1 MSDIR
6 LPDGTLVHDAD
17 TITPP
22 GSHSQRFGVG
32 DAPEVMNP
40 HKLTVAQ
47 PGAEEATRVTAMA
60 LSSGDFSVK
69 QGEKDRYGRDLIA
82 IDPKEGGPALTS
94 DMVALGLMRPGHWKT
109 IDDKG
114 ASFAALTRP
123 GAEML
128 TGGSASKFAQREDVK
143 ALAEDASNQRIAWL
157 EQRIKSGAMGENTRY
172 IAPPTDPRETDKGK
186 TTSAII
192 GAAWDRGID
201 NTQSMFYGFAN
212 ALGGATGADVLANWG
227 EDGVARNVVQ
237 AMRNPARVAS
247 YEDID
252 GLADF
257 GIYALE
263 AIVENSP
270 QLLGDLGIGALTGGT
285 GVLAKQALAGAG
297 KALLRSAGGP
307 LAVSK
312 ARQIAADGLL
322 RSSTK
327 FGFMDSAKAGAM
339 ASMYAQVT
347 GETQNQLVSE
357 GIDNPGLA
365 LAVGVPK
372 AALDYVGLHSVLS
385 QGLKG
390 LGKSALTPTT
400 AGELLA
406 STAKATGIAATTES
420 LTEATQTLMDELAVK
435 SNKPDYQINTR
446 NIIDALFKGGLAG
459 GAHAG
464 ASHAAVGTVQMGMQ
478 NSQVRPDAAP
488 VTETRAEPLKDV
500 QAQIQ
505 QIPEGQLRHF
515 TAQNADAAMQAAQD
529 AGKVARV
536 IDGGHVQVANTQ
548 AELDAAPMSPTEADN
563 QRLLGFAQTKEQA
576 LADPAG
582 TVVVQ
587 AHTPEGA
594 VVGEQLVGKSMAAQV
609 AERYKQQFPG
619 ASVIETTPEQVIARR
634 DEQVKA
640 ERPATEQKPAQP
652 PRDISQEL
660 TQAAE
665 LGIDLKHY
673 VKTGLGEAVLDRAKG
688 GLKADLPGNKQR
700 RLDSLAPLAQLL
712 DVAPEELTRGYYD
725 SRNVIRGRD
734 LLHDRF
740 NELLTDKFGSPA
752 EFAKAV
758 DQLPALEA
766 EKIQRAFDLKQE
778 GGIALGALRE
788 AIKTRSS
795 TPTALPSPAVDIDS
809 VPAAAQPKA
818 QPDVVRDAVFN
829 TPLLRQLLV
838 NRDGVVG
845 DRDHIESAIDQQPN
859 GERVLL
865 EQTLKNMDIDVG
877 GKNRESFLA
886 LLRDSVA
893 EKAAYGIGKSRV
905 DDTQAEGDSET
916 VGTVE
921 FDPSALDSEDARL
934 VQLVAS
940 TPLTDKAMN
949 GWPSGVSLYMEALA
963 KIVKAGED
971 EKGSVLSET
980 ESQSLGMAR
989 KLGGLL
995 KAAVKKDPRM
1005 ELGPLMTAAAK
1016 YAGVSDELMSKA
1028 AGQPLDVA
1036 RGMQQMVKNTDG
1048 RAASGLLTV
1057 LSRQNDLGATDQEN
1071 LQATMQALASNPD
1084 AALRGLVD
1092 SLTRLNGTRALDDLS
1107 MVTLYEDQNPGERQ
1121 LTATTKGHDAGRGD
1135 SVAINETSMLN
1146 EQEGS
1151 DRTFFGRMAAVSVR
1165 NWTLAV
1171 LPTTEQLK
1179 AVEFGNALAKT
1190 ITQRFK
1196 GRNLLALPMFDG
1208 TQFGRVIDAV
1218 SLANF
1223 AQGGERA
1230 PSNPAEAVANLLEN
1244 ITRLMAGA
1252 QNSHDPLA
1260 DTPRAVVRRIPDD
1273 LVIFVDPVTAEAVTF
1288 GDALSHQRAGQ
1299 NARARQA
1306 KVQKRLDKMA
1316 DEIDTLADSLAE
1328 TAADFEAHAADS
1340 MHLLSVREA
1349 IDLWRQM
1356 LAGEKETTA
1365 EGRKVYFRKPDRKV
1379 NPALRAAV
1387 DQLGRLKAGKQ
1398 TLDEAFNQYKALL
1411 GERSRLAKESAQLSA
1426 DGAKREAPTDEQIV
1440 AGKLSI
1446 GGEVSNAPVTYDGA
1460 ANAGDRRAIENT
1472 LRGGQR
1478 TAGIQQDPDSVDT
1491 LGRSNASLDDVDP
1504 EFNAYADGPLSRF
1517 GDEAI
1522 GDLEDQMQDARL
1534 EALIAQARAPA
1545 TMASTKS
1552 PTERPK
1558 VLAAKQGNDK
1568 VFDSRFRDLV
1578 NQLRKAGVPLPELR
1592 VMVLGRG
1599 ATAESEITRLGL
1611 DAVAAQRVRDNILAG
1626 DSFYFSHNGVA
1637 HIVIAER
1644 QGPMARAH
1652 QLADLAHELGHAVKD
1667 VVWSDL
1673 QSEHRDELR
1682 AAIKAD
1688 LGVDANEHLEHEWFA
1703 DQFAKAVMENSETL
1717 VKEDTGMI
1725 NQVLRALLN
1734 NLKKV
1739 WATVIGTSPETN
1751 PAFRNFAKS
1760 LFAGQYAEVRSPG
1773 FGLESAIR
1781 EAAHSAPREVVRFA
1795 SGAQDVRGAAAQAQL
1810 LKSRANAFWKKGV
1823 LPRAAPLF
1831 SMVYSRIARYNET
1844 LSRALFQP
1852 ANAQQSVLGQS
1863 WEQRSRAIKGRMMS
1877 QVDRLLSELHSG
1889 TPGNR
1894 VERDLA
1900 VQAAFEDAYSGKP
1913 TTESGKKIRK
1923 VVDALVAEA
1932 TRSGLRSVDLGEN
1945 FAPIAF
1951 DRKVIGDRLPEF
1963 HKLLADKLKLEPTE
1977 TRQMVDRILHGP
1989 GVLEGVIAP
1998 GMPVGVHQTTRE
2010 LANAVGLE
2018 QLMNDGWLL
2027 KKHDAVLFHWVDGVG
2042 KRAAWEAIFGGAV
2055 AGEFESV
2062 GGKVRAKYSPNSKF
2076 HALLDDVRKEHGEPA
2091 AQEVMA
2097 LVNGALGRHPAGQSM
2112 PSWWRNTQEFIT
2124 GWVGM
2129 TVLAFS
2135 GVASIPE
2142 LALPLVRAGGK
2153 VGIGDA
2159 ISDYRQAKQL
2169 AKDMG
2174 IVLSDASEQVMW
2186 QMTGE
2191 QYQSSTISKMQSW
2204 FFWLN
2209 GNEAIVKTSRTLAT
2223 SIGVRYLL
2231 NAAANADNASLK
2243 QLNVDAGS
2251 VLAWDAAGRPAWS
2264 PALSPEMQATAGA
2277 VGDALN
2283 QFVNEA
2289 TLNPSKFQATH
2300 WGNNPYLKMAWHLKH
2315 FLYTYG
2321 DTVLGG
2327 MYREMRR
2334 RWQHLDPKQFG
2345 QAVAIAMPAI
2355 IFGLAVMPLAAGS
2368 LELRDWM
2375 RRLNGRPGSEY
2386 EDSLDYMQATFSRAG
2401 GLGPLEFLTTLRQQ
2415 QEWGMSIWG
2424 SISPVAGKV
2433 DSLFS
2438 KQTAAEKMR
2447 GLIPVWSQ
2455 NKTMFGAL
2463 K

>member
-60 LSSGDFSVK
+60 LSSGDFAVK

-128 TGGSASKFAQREDVK
+128 TGGSASQFAQREDVK

-186 TTSAII
+186 TTSAIT

-270 QLLGDLGIGALTGGT
+270 QLLGDLGIGAITGGT
-285 GVLAKQALAGAG
+285 GVLAKEALAGAG

-307 LAVSK
+307 MAVSK
-312 ARQIAADGLL
+312 ARQIAADGLMRAGTRL
-322 RSSTK
+322 
-327 FGFMDSAKAGAM
+327 GFMDSAKAGAM

-406 STAKATGIAATTES
+406 STAKATGIAATSES

-619 ASVIETTPEQVIARR
+619 ASVVETTPEQVIARR

-795 TPTALPSPAVDIDS
+795 TPTPLPTPVVDLDS
-809 VPAAAQPKA
+809 VPAQAAPKA
-818 QPDVVRDAVFN
+818 QPDVIRDAVFN
-829 TPLLRQLLV
+829 TPLLRQLIATPKGEIG
-838 NRDGVVG
+838 N
-845 DRDHIESAIDQQPN
+845 RDHIESAIEQQPK
-859 GERVLL
+859 GERLLL

-877 GKNRESFLA
+877 GKNRDSFLS
-886 LLRDSVA
+886 LLHDAVA

-905 DDTQAEGDSET
+905 DDTQSDGAHET

-934 VQLVAS
+934 LQLVAA

-963 KIVKAGED
+963 KIVKAGEPD
-971 EKGSVLSET
+971 AKPTLNEQ
-980 ESQSLGMAR
+980 ESMNLRMAR
-989 KLGGLL
+989 QLGGLIN
-995 KAAVKKDPRM
+995 AAVQLDPRM
-1005 ELGPLMTAAAK
+1005 EAGPLTAAVAK
-1016 YAGVSDELMSKA
+1016 AAGVTDELMTKA

-1036 RGMQQMVKNTDG
+1036 RGMQQLVKNTDG
-1048 RAASGLLTV
+1048 RAARGLLTV
-1057 LSRQNDLGATDQEN
+1057 LSRQNDLGASDQEN
-1071 LQATMQALASNPD
+1071 LQATLKALVTNPD
-1084 AALRGLVD
+1084 GAIRGLVD
-1092 SLTRLNGTRALDDLS
+1092 TLQRLSNTAALDDLS
-1107 MVTLYEDQNPGERQ
+1107 LVTLYEDQNPGERP
-1121 LTATTKGHDAGRGD
+1121 LTATTKGHDAGRGE
-1135 SVAINETSMLN
+1135 SVAVNEHEGMILG
-1146 EQEGS
+1146 EQAGS
-1151 DRTFFGRMAAVSVR
+1151 DATFFGRMAAVSVKG
-1165 NWTLAV
+1165 WSLAV
-1171 LPTTEQLK
+1171 LPSPAQVNTL
-1179 AVEFGNALAKT
+1179 EFSNALAKT
-1190 ITQRFK
+1190 ITQRFE

-1208 TQFGRVIDAV
+1208 TMFGRVIDAV
-1218 SLANF
+1218 SLATF
-1223 AQGGERA
+1223 AQSGERA
-1230 PSNPAEAVANLLEN
+1230 PSNPAEVAANLMEN

-1252 QNSHDPLA
+1252 QNSHDVLG

-1273 LVIFVDPVTAEAVTF
+1273 LVIYIDPVTGKEVTF
-1288 GDALSHQRAGQ
+1288 GDALSHRRAGE

-1306 KVQKRLDKMA
+1306 AVQRELDVLSG
-1316 DEIDTLADSLAE
+1316 DIDALADDLSALGE
-1328 TAADFEAHAADS
+1328 EFEARSA
-1340 MHLLSVREA
+1340 EA
-1349 IDLWRQM
+1349 QHIPAVGKAIVLWRHM
-1356 LAGEKETTA
+1356 LAGDKDA
-1365 EGRKVYFRKPDRKV
+1365 AGNFYKKPDRKV
-1379 NPALRAAV
+1379 EPALRAAV
-1387 DQLGRLKAGKQ
+1387 DTLGRLPVGNEN
-1398 TLDEAFNQYKALL
+1398 LDAAFSRYMGLL
-1411 GERSRLAKESAQLSA
+1411 GTRSRLAKESSQLSQ
-1426 DGAKREAPTDEQIV
+1426 DGAKREAPTEEQIV
-1440 AGKLSI
+1440 AGKL
-1446 GGEVSNAPVTYDGA
+1446 GEEATP
-1460 ANAGDRRAIENT
+1460 RRVAQA

-1478 TAGIQQDPDSVDT
+1478 TAVMANDPDSVDT
-1491 LGRSNASLDDVDP
+1491 PGRGQSSLDDVDA
-1504 EFNAYADGPLSRF
+1504 EFNVYEHNPLSRF

-1534 EALIAQARAPA
+1534 EALIAQAKAPA
-1545 TMASTKS
+1545 TLASTKS

-1626 DSFYFSHNGVA
+1626 DSFYFSHNGAA
-1637 HIVIAER
+1637 HVVIAER
-1644 QGPMARAH
+1644 EGAMARAH

-1673 QSEHRDELR
+1673 QSEHRDELQ

-1688 LGVDANEHLEHEWFA
+1688 LGVDANEHLQHEWFA
-1703 DQFAKAVMENSETL
+1703 DQFAKSVMENSDTL
-1717 VKEDTGMI
+1717 VKEDAGLI
-1725 NQVLRALLN
+1725 NQVLNALLN
-1734 NLKKV
+1734 HLKKV

-1751 PAFRNFAKS
+1751 PAFRNFARS
-1760 LFAGQYAEVRSPG
+1760 LFSGQYADVRSPG

-1781 EAAHSAPREVVRFA
+1781 EANQSAPREAVRFA
-1795 SGAQDVRGAAAQAQL
+1795 SGAQDVRAAVSRTQL
-1810 LKSRANAFWKKGV
+1810 VKTRANAFWKKGV
-1823 LPRAAPLF
+1823 LPKASPLF
-1831 SMVYSRIARYNET
+1831 SMVYTRIARYNET

-1852 ANAQQSVLGQS
+1852 ANAAPSVLGQS

-1877 QVDRLLSELHSG
+1877 QVDRLLTQLHAEHKG
-1889 TPGNR
+1889 KR

-1900 VQAAFEDAYSGKP
+1900 VQAAFEDAYTGKP
-1913 TTESGKKIRK
+1913 TTPAGKKVRAT
-1923 VVDALVAEA
+1923 VDALVAEA

-1945 FAPIAF
+1945 FAPVAF
-1951 DRKVIGDRLPEF
+1951 DRKMIGDRLPEF
-1963 HKLLADKLKLEPTE
+1963 SKLLADKLMLEPAE
-1977 TRQMVDRILHGP
+1977 VRQMVDRILHGP

-1998 GMPVGVHQTTRE
+1998 GLPVGAHQTTRE
-2010 LANAVGLE
+2010 LTEAIGLD
-2018 QLMNDGWLL
+2018 QLLKDGWLL
-2027 KKHDAVLFHWVDGVG
+2027 KKHDAALFHWVDGVG
-2042 KRAAWEAIFGGAV
+2042 KRAAWEAVFGGPV
-2055 AGEFESV
+2055 AGEFTSV
-2062 GGKVRAKYSPNSKF
+2062 AGKVRPKFGPNTKF
-2076 HALLDDVRKEHGEPA
+2076 HALLDEVRNEHGEPA

-2159 ISDYRQAKQL
+2159 VGDYRQAKQL

-2191 QYQSSTISKMQSW
+2191 QYQSPLISKMQSW
-2204 FFWLN
+2204 FFRLN
-2209 GNEAIVKTSRTLAT
+2209 GNELIVKTSRTLAT
-2223 SIGVRYLL
+2223 GIGVRYLL
-2231 NAAANADNASLK
+2231 NAAANGDNASLT
-2243 QLNVDAGS
+2243 QLNIDAGT

-2264 PALSPEMQATAGA
+2264 PELAPPQQEIAAKMGE
-2277 VGDALN
+2277 ALN

-2327 MYREMRR
+2327 MYREMRS

-2355 IFGLAVMPLAAGS
+2355 IFGLTVMPLAAAS

-2401 GLGPLEFLTTLRQQ
+2401 GLGPLEFLTNLRQQ

-2438 KQTAAEKMR
+2438 KQTPGDKLR

>member
-6 LPDGTLVHDAD
+6 LPDGTVVHDAD
-17 TITPP
+17 TIFPP
-22 GSHSQRFGVG
+22 NGAPHQRFGVG

-128 TGGSASKFAQREDVK
+128 TGGSASQFAQREDVK

-186 TTSAII
+186 TTSAIT

-270 QLLGDLGIGALTGGT
+270 QLLGDLGIGAITGGT
-285 GVLAKQALAGAG
+285 GVLAKEALAGAG

-307 LAVSK
+307 MAVSK
-312 ARQIAADGLL
+312 ARQIAADGLMRAGTRL
-322 RSSTK
+322 
-327 FGFMDSAKAGAM
+327 GFMDSAKAGAM

-464 ASHAAVGTVQMGMQ
+464 ATHAAVGALQMGMQ
-478 NSQVRPDAAP
+478 NSQRPGGAPTLDVAPPVEVPGQAPIVAGETAPVIEAPSVVPAATGPAPSAQPLGQAFTEAMRQQTASQATDEVDEAPAQESEPVAEPAIEAAP
-488 VTETRAEPLKDV
+488 RTL
-500 QAQIQ
+500 
-505 QIPEGQLRHF
+505 
-515 TAQNADAAMQAAQD
+515 
-529 AGKVARV
+529 VA
-536 IDGGHVQVANTQ
+536 
-548 AELDAAPMSPTEADN
+548 
-563 QRLLGFAQTKEQA
+563 
-576 LADPAG
+576 
-582 TVVVQ
+582 
-587 AHTPEGA
+587 
-594 VVGEQLVGKSMAAQV
+594 
-609 AERYKQQFPG
+609 
-619 ASVIETTPEQVIARR
+619 
-634 DEQVKA
+634 
-640 ERPATEQKPAQP
+640 
-652 PRDISQEL
+652 PRDL
-660 TQAAE
+660 TEDLTKAAD
-665 LGIDLKHY
+665 LGIDLGRF
-673 VKTGLGEAVLDRAKG
+673 VKTGLGVAVLDRAKG
-688 GLKADLPGNKQR
+688 GLKANIPGNKQR
-700 RLDSLAPLAQLL
+700 RLDSLEPLA
-712 DVAPEELTRGYYD
+712 DVLGVPPAELTRQYYD
-725 SRNVIRGRD
+725 SRNVMRGRD

-740 NELLTDKFGSPA
+740 NELVTDKFGSPA
-752 EFAKAV
+752 AFAKAV

-766 EKIQRAFDLKQE
+766 EKIQTALELRQQ
-778 GGIALGALRE
+778 GGIAIGALRAE
-788 AIKTRSS
+788 IESRSS
-795 TPTALPSPAVDIDS
+795 MPKALPSPEVDLDS
-809 VPAAAQPKA
+809 PVAKPAPKPVA
-818 QPDVVRDAVFN
+818 DVVRDAVFN
-829 TPLLRQLLV
+829 TPSLRQLIATEK
-838 NRDGVVG
+838 GEVG
-845 DRDHIESAIDQQPN
+845 NRDHIENAIEGQSKGQ
-859 GERVLL
+859 RLKL
-865 EQTLKNMDIDVG
+865 ELTLKNMDIDVG

-905 DDTQAEGDSET
+905 DDTQVEGDSET

-971 EKGSVLSET
+971 EKGSALSET
-980 ESQSLGMAR
+980 ESKTLSSARSLGNVIM
-989 KLGGLL
+989 
-995 KAAVKKDPRM
+995 AAVGLDPRM
-1005 ELGPLMTAAAK
+1005 EAGPLLGAVAKASGITDALMT
-1016 YAGVSDELMSKA
+1016 KA
-1028 AGQPLDVA
+1028 AGQSLDVE
-1036 RGMQQMVKNTDG
+1036 RGMNQLVKNSDR
-1048 RAASGLLTV
+1048 RAALGLLTV
-1057 LSRQNDLGATDQEN
+1057 LSRQNDLGATDAQN
-1071 LQATMQALASNPD
+1071 LKATMQALAANPD
-1084 AALRGLVD
+1084 GAIRGLVD
-1092 SLTRLNGTRALDDLS
+1092 SMKRLNGSSALEDASLI
-1107 MVTLYEDQNPGERQ
+1107 TLYENQNPGARP
-1121 LTATTKGHDAGRGD
+1121 LTATSKGHDAGHGEGV
-1135 SVAINETSMLN
+1135 SVNETSMLN
-1146 EQEGS
+1146 EQAGS
-1151 DRTFFGRMAAVSVR
+1151 DATFFGRMAAVSVKG
-1165 NWTLAV
+1165 WSLAV
-1171 LPTTEQLK
+1171 LPSPAQVNTL
-1179 AVEFGNALAKT
+1179 EFSNALAKT
-1190 ITQRFK
+1190 ITQRFG

-1208 TQFGRVIDAV
+1208 TMFGRVIDAV
-1218 SLANF
+1218 SMANF
-1223 AQGGERA
+1223 SQGGERPPA
-1230 PSNPAEAVANLLEN
+1230 SPAEAATNLLEN
-1244 ITRLMAGA
+1244 ISRMMAGA
-1252 QNSHDPLA
+1252 QNSHDPLG

-1273 LVIFVDPVTAEAVTF
+1273 LVIFVDPVKGSAVTF
-1288 GDALSHQRAGQ
+1288 GEALNHRRTGES
-1299 NARARQA
+1299 ARARQA
-1306 KVQKRLDKMA
+1306 VVQRELDAMA
-1316 DEIDTLADSLAE
+1316 DQIDTLGDDLSELASQ
-1328 TAADFEAHAADS
+1328 FEEHS
-1340 MHLLSVREA
+1340 PEA
-1349 IDLWRQM
+1349 KHIPAVGKAIELWRHM
-1356 LAGEKETTA
+1356 LAGDKTA
-1365 EGRKVYFRKPDRKV
+1365 TGAFYSKPDRKTE
-1379 NPALRAAV
+1379 PALRAAV
-1387 DQLGRLKAGKQ
+1387 DVLGRLPVGKES
-1398 TLDEAFNQYKALL
+1398 LDAAFARYKGML
-1411 GERSRLAKESAQLSA
+1411 GKRSRLAKESSQLSQ
-1426 DGAKREAPTDEQIV
+1426 DGAKREAPTEEQIV
-1440 AGKLSI
+1440 AGKL
-1446 GGEVSNAPVTYDGA
+1446 GEEATPQRVTQA
-1460 ANAGDRRAIENT
+1460 

-1478 TAGIQQDPDSVDT
+1478 TAVIAGEEDSVDT
-1491 LGRSNASLDDVDP
+1491 PAASESALDTWDA
-1504 EFNAYADGPLSRF
+1504 EYNAYADGPLSRF
-1517 GDEAI
+1517 GDVAM
-1522 GDLEDQMQDARL
+1522 GDIEDQMQDARL
-1534 EALIAQARAPA
+1534 QALIAQAKDPSR
-1545 TMASTKS
+1545 TLASTKS
-1552 PTERPK
+1552 PTERPAVK
-1558 VLAAKQGNDK
+1558 AKQGNDR
-1568 VFDSRFRDLV
+1568 VLDSRFRDLV
-1578 NQLRKAGVPLPELR
+1578 TQLRKVGVPLPELR

-1599 ATAESEITRLGL
+1599 ATAESEIARLGL
-1611 DAVAAQRVRDNILAG
+1611 DDTAAAQVRDNVASG
-1626 DSFYFSHNGVA
+1626 DSFYFSQDGVA

-1644 QGPMARAH
+1644 QGAMARAH
-1652 QLADLAHELGHAVKD
+1652 QLADMAHELGHALKD
-1667 VVWSDL
+1667 TVWSDL
-1673 QSEHRDELR
+1673 QADHRDELL
-1682 AAIKAD
+1682 AAIKSD

-1703 DQFAKAVMENSETL
+1703 DQFAKAVMENSDQL
-1717 VKEDTGMI
+1717 VKEDAGLI

-1739 WATVIGTSPETN
+1739 WSSLIGTSPDLN

-1760 LFAGQYAEVRSPG
+1760 LFSGQYAAVKTPG
-1773 FGLESAIR
+1773 VASAS
-1781 EAAHSAPREVVRFA
+1781 AAQQASLMTGTTRFA
-1795 SGAQDVRGAAAQAQL
+1795 SGAADLRDAATQAQL

-1831 SMVYSRIARYNET
+1831 SMVYTRIARYNQT

-1877 QVDRLLSELHSG
+1877 QVDRLLTELHAG
-1889 TPGNR
+1889 HKGNR

-1900 VQAAFEDAYSGKP
+1900 VQAAFEDAYSGQP
-1913 TTESGKKIRK
+1913 ATAEGKKVRG

-1932 TRSGLRSVDLGEN
+1932 TRSGLRSVDLGAD
-1945 FAPIAF
+1945 FAPVAF
-1951 DRKVIGDRLPEF
+1951 DRKMIGDRLPEF
-1963 HKLLADKLKLEPTE
+1963 QKLLADKLKLTPQEVRE
-1977 TRQMVDRILHGP
+1977 MSDRILHGP

-1998 GMPVGVHQTTRE
+1998 GLPVGVHQTTRD
-2010 LANAVGLE
+2010 LADAIG
-2018 QLMNDGWLL
+2018 MNKLVADGWLL

-2042 KRAAWEAIFGGAV
+2042 KRAAWEAVFGGPV

-2062 GGKVRAKYSPNSKF
+2062 GGKVRPKYSSNTKF

-2129 TVLAFS
+2129 TVLTFS

-2159 ISDYRQAKQL
+2159 VSGYKEAKQL
-2169 AKDMG
+2169 ARDMG
-2174 IVLSDASEQVMW
+2174 IVLSDSSEQVMW

-2191 QYQSSTISKMQSW
+2191 QYQSPLISKMQSW
-2204 FFWLN
+2204 FFRLN
-2209 GNEAIVKTSRTLAT
+2209 GNELIVKTSRTLAT
-2223 SIGVRYLL
+2223 GIGVRYLL
-2231 NAAANADNASLK
+2231 NAAANGDNASLN
-2243 QLNVDAGS
+2243 QLNIDAGT

-2264 PALSPEMQATAGA
+2264 PDLSPEMQATAGA
-2277 VGDALN
+2277 MGDALN

-2327 MYREMRR
+2327 MYREMRS

-2355 IFGLAVMPLAAGS
+2355 IFGLAVMPLAAAS

-2401 GLGPLEFLTTLRQQ
+2401 GLGPLEFLTNLRQQ

-2438 KQTAAEKMR
+2438 KQTPGEKLR
-2447 GLIPVWSQ
+2447 GLIPVLSQ

>member
-128 TGGSASKFAQREDVK
+128 TGGSASQFAQREDVK

-186 TTSAII
+186 TTSAIT

-270 QLLGDLGIGALTGGT
+270 QLLGDLGIGAITGGT
-285 GVLAKQALAGAG
+285 GVLAKEALAGAG

-307 LAVSK
+307 MAVSK
-312 ARQIAADGLL
+312 ARQIAADGLMRAGTRL
-322 RSSTK
+322 
-327 FGFMDSAKAGAM
+327 GFMDSAKAGAM

-464 ASHAAVGTVQMGMQ
+464 ATHAAVGALQMGMQ
-478 NSQVRPDAAP
+478 NSQRPGGAPTLDVAPPVEVPGQAPIVAGETAPVIEAPSVVPAATGPAPSAQPLGQAFTEAMRQQTASQATDEVDEAPAQESEPVAEPAIEAAP
-488 VTETRAEPLKDV
+488 RTL
-500 QAQIQ
+500 
-505 QIPEGQLRHF
+505 
-515 TAQNADAAMQAAQD
+515 
-529 AGKVARV
+529 VA
-536 IDGGHVQVANTQ
+536 
-548 AELDAAPMSPTEADN
+548 
-563 QRLLGFAQTKEQA
+563 
-576 LADPAG
+576 
-582 TVVVQ
+582 
-587 AHTPEGA
+587 
-594 VVGEQLVGKSMAAQV
+594 
-609 AERYKQQFPG
+609 
-619 ASVIETTPEQVIARR
+619 
-634 DEQVKA
+634 
-640 ERPATEQKPAQP
+640 
-652 PRDISQEL
+652 PRDL
-660 TQAAE
+660 TEDLTKAAD
-665 LGIDLKHY
+665 LGIDLGRF
-673 VKTGLGEAVLDRAKG
+673 VKTGLGVAVLDRAKG
-688 GLKADLPGNKQR
+688 GLKANIPGNKQR
-700 RLDSLAPLAQLL
+700 RLDSLEPLA
-712 DVAPEELTRGYYD
+712 DVLGVPPAELTRQYYD
-725 SRNVIRGRD
+725 SRNVMRGRD

-740 NELLTDKFGSPA
+740 NELVTDKFGSPA
-752 EFAKAV
+752 AFAKAV

-766 EKIQRAFDLKQE
+766 EKIQTALELRQQ
-778 GGIALGALRE
+778 GGIAIGALRAE
-788 AIKTRSS
+788 IESRSS
-795 TPTALPSPAVDIDS
+795 MPKALPSPEVDLDS
-809 VPAAAQPKA
+809 PVAKPAPKPVA
-818 QPDVVRDAVFN
+818 DVVRDAVFN
-829 TPLLRQLLV
+829 TPSLRQLIATEK
-838 NRDGVVG
+838 GEVG
-845 DRDHIESAIDQQPN
+845 NRDHIENAIEGQSKGQ
-859 GERVLL
+859 RLKL
-865 EQTLKNMDIDVG
+865 ELTLKNMDIDVG

-905 DDTQAEGDSET
+905 DDTQVEGDSET

-971 EKGSVLSET
+971 EKGSALSET
-980 ESQSLGMAR
+980 ESKTLSSARSLGNVIM
-989 KLGGLL
+989 
-995 KAAVKKDPRM
+995 AAVGLDPRM
-1005 ELGPLMTAAAK
+1005 EAGPLLGAVAKASGITDALMT
-1016 YAGVSDELMSKA
+1016 KA
-1028 AGQPLDVA
+1028 AGQSLDVE
-1036 RGMQQMVKNTDG
+1036 RGMNQLVKNSDR
-1048 RAASGLLTV
+1048 RAALGLLTV
-1057 LSRQNDLGATDQEN
+1057 LSRQNDLGATDAQN
-1071 LQATMQALASNPD
+1071 LKATMQALAANPD
-1084 AALRGLVD
+1084 GAIRGLVD
-1092 SLTRLNGTRALDDLS
+1092 SMKRLNGSSALEDASLI
-1107 MVTLYEDQNPGERQ
+1107 TLYENQNPGARP
-1121 LTATTKGHDAGRGD
+1121 LTATSKGHDAGHGEGV
-1135 SVAINETSMLN
+1135 SVNETSMLN
-1146 EQEGS
+1146 EQAGS
-1151 DRTFFGRMAAVSVR
+1151 DATFFGRMAAVSVKG
-1165 NWTLAV
+1165 WSLAV
-1171 LPTTEQLK
+1171 LPSPAQVNTL
-1179 AVEFGNALAKT
+1179 EFSNALAKT
-1190 ITQRFK
+1190 ITQRFG

-1208 TQFGRVIDAV
+1208 TMFGRVIDAV
-1218 SLANF
+1218 SMANF
-1223 AQGGERA
+1223 SQGGERPPA
-1230 PSNPAEAVANLLEN
+1230 SPAEAATNLLEN
-1244 ITRLMAGA
+1244 ISRMMAGA
-1252 QNSHDPLA
+1252 QNSHDPLG

-1273 LVIFVDPVTAEAVTF
+1273 LVIFVDPVKGSAVTF
-1288 GDALSHQRAGQ
+1288 GEALNHRRTGES
-1299 NARARQA
+1299 ARARQA
-1306 KVQKRLDKMA
+1306 VVQRELDAMA
-1316 DEIDTLADSLAE
+1316 DQIDTLGDDLSELASQ
-1328 TAADFEAHAADS
+1328 FEEHS
-1340 MHLLSVREA
+1340 PEA
-1349 IDLWRQM
+1349 THIPAVGKAIELWRHM
-1356 LAGEKETTA
+1356 LAGDKTA
-1365 EGRKVYFRKPDRKV
+1365 TGAFYSKPDRKTE
-1379 NPALRAAV
+1379 PALRAAV
-1387 DQLGRLKAGKQ
+1387 DVLGRLPVGKES
-1398 TLDEAFNQYKALL
+1398 LDAAFARYKGML
-1411 GERSRLAKESAQLSA
+1411 GKRSRLAKESSQLSQ
-1426 DGAKREAPTDEQIV
+1426 DGAKREAPTEEQIV
-1440 AGKLSI
+1440 AGKL
-1446 GGEVSNAPVTYDGA
+1446 GEEATPQRVTQA
-1460 ANAGDRRAIENT
+1460 

-1478 TAGIQQDPDSVDT
+1478 TAVIAGEEDSVDT
-1491 LGRSNASLDDVDP
+1491 PAASESALDTWDA
-1504 EFNAYADGPLSRF
+1504 EYNAYADGPLSRF
-1517 GDEAI
+1517 GDVAM
-1522 GDLEDQMQDARL
+1522 GDIEDQMQDARL
-1534 EALIAQARAPA
+1534 QALIAQAKDPSR
-1545 TMASTKS
+1545 TLASTKS
-1552 PTERPK
+1552 PTERPAVK
-1558 VLAAKQGNDK
+1558 AKQGNDR
-1568 VFDSRFRDLV
+1568 VLDSRFRDLV
-1578 NQLRKAGVPLPELR
+1578 TQLRKVGVPLPELR

-1599 ATAESEITRLGL
+1599 ATAESEIARLGL
-1611 DAVAAQRVRDNILAG
+1611 DDTAAAQVRDNVASG
-1626 DSFYFSHNGVA
+1626 DSFYFSQDGVA

-1644 QGPMARAH
+1644 QGAMARAH
-1652 QLADLAHELGHAVKD
+1652 QLADMAHELGHALKD
-1667 VVWSDL
+1667 TVWSDL
-1673 QSEHRDELR
+1673 QADHRDELL
-1682 AAIKAD
+1682 AAIKSD

-1703 DQFAKAVMENSETL
+1703 DQFAKAVMENSDQL
-1717 VKEDTGMI
+1717 VKEDAGLI

-1739 WATVIGTSPETN
+1739 WSSLIGTSPDLN

-1760 LFAGQYAEVRSPG
+1760 LFSGQYAAVKTPG
-1773 FGLESAIR
+1773 VASAS
-1781 EAAHSAPREVVRFA
+1781 AAQQASLMTGTTRFA
-1795 SGAQDVRGAAAQAQL
+1795 SGAADLRDAATQAQL

-1831 SMVYSRIARYNET
+1831 SMVYTRIARYNET

-1877 QVDRLLSELHSG
+1877 QVDRLLTELHAG
-1889 TPGNR
+1889 HKGNR

-1900 VQAAFEDAYSGKP
+1900 VQAAFEDAYSGQP
-1913 TTESGKKIRK
+1913 ATAEGKKVRG

-1932 TRSGLRSVDLGEN
+1932 TRSGLRSVDLGAD
-1945 FAPIAF
+1945 FAPVAF
-1951 DRKVIGDRLPEF
+1951 DRKMIGDRLPEF
-1963 HKLLADKLKLEPTE
+1963 QKLLADKLKLTPQEVRE
-1977 TRQMVDRILHGP
+1977 MSDRILHGP

-1998 GMPVGVHQTTRE
+1998 GLPVGVHQTTRD
-2010 LANAVGLE
+2010 LADAIGMKK
-2018 QLMNDGWLL
+2018 LMADGWLL

-2042 KRAAWEAIFGGAV
+2042 KRAAWEAVFGGPV

-2062 GGKVRAKYSPNSKF
+2062 GGKVRPKYSPNTKF

-2129 TVLAFS
+2129 TVLTFS

-2159 ISDYRQAKQL
+2159 VSGYKEAKQL
-2169 AKDMG
+2169 ARDMG
-2174 IVLSDASEQVMW
+2174 IVLSDSSEQVMW

-2191 QYQSSTISKMQSW
+2191 QYQSPLISKMQSW
-2204 FFWLN
+2204 FFRLN
-2209 GNEAIVKTSRTLAT
+2209 GNELIVKTSRTLAT
-2223 SIGVRYLL
+2223 GIGVRYLL
-2231 NAAANADNASLK
+2231 NAAANGDNASLN
-2243 QLNVDAGS
+2243 QLNIDAGT
-2251 VLAWDAAGRPAWS
+2251 VLAWDATGRPAWS
-2264 PALSPEMQATAGA
+2264 PELSPELQGIAGA
-2277 VGDALN
+2277 MGDALN
-2283 QFVNEA
+2283 QFVNES

-2327 MYREMRR
+2327 MYREMRS

-2355 IFGLAVMPLAAGS
+2355 IFGLAVMPLAAAS

-2401 GLGPLEFLTTLRQQ
+2401 GLGPLEFLTNLRQQ

-2438 KQTAAEKMR
+2438 KQTPGDKLR

>member
-128 TGGSASKFAQREDVK
+128 TGGSASQFAQREDVK

-186 TTSAII
+186 TTSAIT

-270 QLLGDLGIGALTGGT
+270 QLLGDLGIGAITGGT
-285 GVLAKQALAGAG
+285 GVLAKEALAGAG

-307 LAVSK
+307 MAVSK
-312 ARQIAADGLL
+312 ARQIAADGLMRAGTRL
-322 RSSTK
+322 
-327 FGFMDSAKAGAM
+327 GFMDSAKAGAM

-464 ASHAAVGTVQMGMQ
+464 ATHAAVGALQMGMQ
-478 NSQVRPDAAP
+478 NSQRPGGAPTLDVAPPVEVPGQAPIVAGETAPVIEAPSVVPAATGPAPSAQPLGQAFTEAMRQQTASQATDEVDEAPAQESEPVAEPAIEAAP
-488 VTETRAEPLKDV
+488 RTL
-500 QAQIQ
+500 
-505 QIPEGQLRHF
+505 
-515 TAQNADAAMQAAQD
+515 
-529 AGKVARV
+529 VA
-536 IDGGHVQVANTQ
+536 
-548 AELDAAPMSPTEADN
+548 
-563 QRLLGFAQTKEQA
+563 
-576 LADPAG
+576 
-582 TVVVQ
+582 
-587 AHTPEGA
+587 
-594 VVGEQLVGKSMAAQV
+594 
-609 AERYKQQFPG
+609 
-619 ASVIETTPEQVIARR
+619 
-634 DEQVKA
+634 
-640 ERPATEQKPAQP
+640 
-652 PRDISQEL
+652 PRDL
-660 TQAAE
+660 TEDLTKAAD
-665 LGIDLKHY
+665 LGIDLGRF
-673 VKTGLGEAVLDRAKG
+673 VKTGLGVAVLDRAKG
-688 GLKADLPGNKQR
+688 GLKANIPGNKQR
-700 RLDSLAPLAQLL
+700 RLDSLEPLA
-712 DVAPEELTRGYYD
+712 DVLGVPPAELTRQYYD
-725 SRNVIRGRD
+725 SRNVMRGRD

-740 NELLTDKFGSPA
+740 NELVTDKFGSPA
-752 EFAKAV
+752 AFAKAV

-766 EKIQRAFDLKQE
+766 EKIQTALELRQQ
-778 GGIALGALRE
+778 GGIAIGALRAE
-788 AIKTRSS
+788 IESRSS
-795 TPTALPSPAVDIDS
+795 MPKALPSPEVDLDS
-809 VPAAAQPKA
+809 PVAKPAPKPVA
-818 QPDVVRDAVFN
+818 DVVRDAVFN
-829 TPLLRQLLV
+829 TPSLRQLIATEK
-838 NRDGVVG
+838 GEVG
-845 DRDHIESAIDQQPN
+845 NRDHIENAIEGQSKGQ
-859 GERVLL
+859 RLKL
-865 EQTLKNMDIDVG
+865 ELTLKNMDIDVG

-905 DDTQAEGDSET
+905 DDTQVEGDSET

-971 EKGSVLSET
+971 EKGSALSET
-980 ESQSLGMAR
+980 ESKTLSSARSLGNVIM
-989 KLGGLL
+989 
-995 KAAVKKDPRM
+995 AAVGLDPRM
-1005 ELGPLMTAAAK
+1005 EAGPLLGAVAKASGITDALMT
-1016 YAGVSDELMSKA
+1016 KA
-1028 AGQPLDVA
+1028 AGQSLDVE
-1036 RGMQQMVKNTDG
+1036 RGMNQLVKNSDR
-1048 RAASGLLTV
+1048 RAALGLLTV
-1057 LSRQNDLGATDQEN
+1057 LSRQNDLGATDAQN
-1071 LQATMQALASNPD
+1071 LKATMQALAANPD
-1084 AALRGLVD
+1084 GAIRGLVD
-1092 SLTRLNGTRALDDLS
+1092 SMKRLNGSSALEDASLI
-1107 MVTLYEDQNPGERQ
+1107 TLYENQNPGARP
-1121 LTATTKGHDAGRGD
+1121 LTATSKGHDAGHGEGV
-1135 SVAINETSMLN
+1135 SVNETSMLN
-1146 EQEGS
+1146 EQAGS
-1151 DRTFFGRMAAVSVR
+1151 DATFFGRMAAVSVKG
-1165 NWTLAV
+1165 WSLAV
-1171 LPTTEQLK
+1171 LPSPAQVNTL
-1179 AVEFGNALAKT
+1179 EFSNALAKT
-1190 ITQRFK
+1190 ITQRFG

-1208 TQFGRVIDAV
+1208 TMFGRVIDAV
-1218 SLANF
+1218 SMANF
-1223 AQGGERA
+1223 SQGGERPPA
-1230 PSNPAEAVANLLEN
+1230 SPAEAATNLLEN
-1244 ITRLMAGA
+1244 ISRMMAGA
-1252 QNSHDPLA
+1252 QNSHDPLG

-1273 LVIFVDPVTAEAVTF
+1273 LVIFVDPVKGSAVTF
-1288 GDALSHQRAGQ
+1288 GEALNHRRTGES
-1299 NARARQA
+1299 ARARQA
-1306 KVQKRLDKMA
+1306 VVQRELDAMA
-1316 DEIDTLADSLAE
+1316 DQIDTLGDDLSELASQ
-1328 TAADFEAHAADS
+1328 FEEHS
-1340 MHLLSVREA
+1340 PEA
-1349 IDLWRQM
+1349 KHIPAVGKAIELWRHM
-1356 LAGEKETTA
+1356 LAGDKTA
-1365 EGRKVYFRKPDRKV
+1365 TGAFYSKPDRKTE
-1379 NPALRAAV
+1379 PALRAAV
-1387 DQLGRLKAGKQ
+1387 DVLGRLPVGKES
-1398 TLDEAFNQYKALL
+1398 LDAAFARYKGML
-1411 GERSRLAKESAQLSA
+1411 GKRSRLAKESSQLSQ
-1426 DGAKREAPTDEQIV
+1426 DGAKREAPTEEQIV
-1440 AGKLSI
+1440 TGKL
-1446 GGEVSNAPVTYDGA
+1446 GEEATPQRVTQA
-1460 ANAGDRRAIENT
+1460 

-1478 TAGIQQDPDSVDT
+1478 TAVIAGEEDSVDT
-1491 LGRSNASLDDVDP
+1491 PAASESALDTWDA
-1504 EFNAYADGPLSRF
+1504 EYNAYADGPLSRF
-1517 GDEAI
+1517 GDVAM
-1522 GDLEDQMQDARL
+1522 GDIEDQMQDARL
-1534 EALIAQARAPA
+1534 QALIAQAKDPSR
-1545 TMASTKS
+1545 TLASTKS
-1552 PTERPK
+1552 PTERPAVK
-1558 VLAAKQGNDK
+1558 AKQGNDR
-1568 VFDSRFRDLV
+1568 VLDSRFRDLV
-1578 NQLRKAGVPLPELR
+1578 TQLRKVGVPLPELR

-1599 ATAESEITRLGL
+1599 ATAESEIARLGL
-1611 DAVAAQRVRDNILAG
+1611 DDTAAAQVRDNVASG
-1626 DSFYFSHNGVA
+1626 DSFYFSQDGVA

-1644 QGPMARAH
+1644 QGAMARAH
-1652 QLADLAHELGHAVKD
+1652 QLADMAHELGHALKD
-1667 VVWSDL
+1667 TVWSDL
-1673 QSEHRDELR
+1673 QADHRDELL
-1682 AAIKAD
+1682 AAIKSD

-1703 DQFAKAVMENSETL
+1703 DQFAKAVMENSDQL
-1717 VKEDTGMI
+1717 VKEDAGLI

-1739 WATVIGTSPETN
+1739 WSSLIGTSPDLN

-1760 LFAGQYAEVRSPG
+1760 LFSGQYAAVKTPG
-1773 FGLESAIR
+1773 VASAS
-1781 EAAHSAPREVVRFA
+1781 AAQQASLMTGTTRFA
-1795 SGAQDVRGAAAQAQL
+1795 SGAADLRDAATQAQL

-1831 SMVYSRIARYNET
+1831 SMVYTRIARYNQT

-1877 QVDRLLSELHSG
+1877 QVDRLLTELHAG
-1889 TPGNR
+1889 HKGNR

-1900 VQAAFEDAYSGKP
+1900 VQAAFEDAYSGQP
-1913 TTESGKKIRK
+1913 ATAEGKKVRG

-1932 TRSGLRSVDLGEN
+1932 TRSGLRSVDLGAD
-1945 FAPIAF
+1945 FAPVAF
-1951 DRKVIGDRLPEF
+1951 DRKMIGDRLPEF
-1963 HKLLADKLKLEPTE
+1963 QKLLADKLKLTPQEVRE
-1977 TRQMVDRILHGP
+1977 MSDRILHGP

-1998 GMPVGVHQTTRE
+1998 GLPVGVHQTTRD
-2010 LANAVGLE
+2010 LADAIG
-2018 QLMNDGWLL
+2018 MNKLVADGWLL

-2042 KRAAWEAIFGGAV
+2042 KRAAWEAVFGGPV

-2062 GGKVRAKYSPNSKF
+2062 GGKVRPKYSSNTKF

-2129 TVLAFS
+2129 TVLTFS

-2159 ISDYRQAKQL
+2159 VSGYKEAKQL
-2169 AKDMG
+2169 ARDMG
-2174 IVLSDASEQVMW
+2174 IVLSDSSEQVMW

-2191 QYQSSTISKMQSW
+2191 QYQSPLISKMQSW
-2204 FFWLN
+2204 FFRLN
-2209 GNEAIVKTSRTLAT
+2209 GNELIVKTSRTLAT

-2251 VLAWDAAGRPAWS
+2251 ILAWDAAGRPAWS
-2264 PALSPEMQATAGA
+2264 PELSPEMQATAGA

-2327 MYREMRR
+2327 MYREMRS

-2355 IFGLAVMPLAAGS
+2355 IFGLAVMPLAAAS

-2401 GLGPLEFLTTLRQQ
+2401 GLGPLEFLTNLRQQ

>member
-6 LPDGTLVHDAD
+6 LPDGTVVHDAD
-17 TITPP
+17 TIFPP
-22 GSHSQRFGVG
+22 NGAPHQRFNVG
-32 DAPEVMNP
+32 DAPEVVNT
-40 HKLTVAQ
+40 HKRTVAE
-47 PGAEEATRVTAMA
+47 PGAEQATRVTAMA
-60 LSSGDFSVK
+60 LSSGDFAVNRGGKDVHDRDTISV
-69 QGEKDRYGRDLIA
+69 
-82 IDPKEGGPALTS
+82 DPKEGGPALTS

-128 TGGSASKFAQREDVK
+128 TGGPTSKFAQREDVK

-157 EQRIKSGAMGENTRY
+157 EQRIKSGAMGENSLY
-172 IAPPTDPRETDKGK
+172 IAPPTDPRETQKGQ
-186 TTSAII
+186 TLSRITD
-192 GAAWDRGID
+192 AAWDRGVD
-201 NTQSMFYGFAN
+201 NTQSMFYGFAR

-227 EDGVARNVVQ
+227 EDGVARNVVE
-237 AMRNPARVAS
+237 AMRNPATVAT

-263 AIVENSP
+263 AVVENSP
-270 QLLGDLGIGALTGGT
+270 QMLGDLGIGAITGGT
-285 GVLAKQALAGAG
+285 GVLTKQALAGAG

-312 ARQIAADGLL
+312 ARQVAADGLMKA
-322 RSSTK
+322 STRL
-327 FGFMDSAKAGAM
+327 GFMDSAKAGAM
-339 ASMYAQVT
+339 ASMYAQSA
-347 GETQNQLVSE
+347 GETQNQLAAE
-357 GIDNPGLA
+357 GIDAPGTA

-390 LGKSALTPTT
+390 LGKNAVSSDSIT
-400 AGELLA
+400 GLLR
-406 STAKATGIAATTES
+406 STATATGIAATTES
-420 LTEATQTLMDELAVK
+420 LTEATQTLMDELTIK
-435 SNKPDYQINTR
+435 SLKPEYEINTT
-446 NIIDALFKGGLAG
+446 NVIDAMLKGGLAG
-459 GAHAG
+459 GGHAG
-464 ASHAAVGTVQMGMQ
+464 AAHVVIGGVQAGMKNSQQMG
-478 NSQVRPDAAP
+478 AAP
-488 VTETRAEPLKDV
+488 ITETNAEPFSDV
-500 QAQIQ
+500 LAQIQ
-505 QIPEGQLRHF
+505 QIPQGQLRHF
-515 TAQNADAAMQAAQD
+515 TAANAEAATQVAKD
-529 AGKVARV
+529 AGKVSRV
-536 IDGGHVQVANTQ
+536 ITGGHVQVANSQ
-548 AELDAAPMSPTEADN
+548 AELDAAPLEPTEADN
-563 QRLLGFAQTKEQA
+563 QRLLGFAQTKDEA
-576 LADPAG
+576 MADPAG

-587 AHTPEGA
+587 ARTADGA

-609 AERYKQQFPG
+609 AERYTQQFPE
-619 ASVIETTPEQVIARR
+619 ASVVETTPEQVIASR
-634 DEQVKA
+634 A
-640 ERPATEQKPAQP
+640 ERIAAQP
-652 PRDISQEL
+652 PAVAAPKLAVEPRDMTADLATAS
-660 TQAAE
+660 E
-665 LGIDLKHY
+665 LGIDLGRFM
-673 VKTGLGEAVLDRAKG
+673 KTGLGEAVVARATS
-688 GLKADLPGNKQR
+688 GLKADVPGNKAR
-700 RLDSLAPLAQLL
+700 RLDSLEPLAELL
-712 DVAPEELTRGYYD
+712 DVPPTELTRQYYD

-740 NELLTDKFGSPA
+740 NELVTEKFGSPA
-752 EFAKAV
+752 AFAKAV
-758 DQLPALEA
+758 DQLSALEA
-766 EKIQRAFDLKQE
+766 EKIQQAFELKQQ
-778 GGIALGALRE
+778 GGVAIGALRAE
-788 AIKTRSS
+788 IQSRSS
-795 TPTALPSPAVDIDS
+795 TPTTLPAPAVDIDS
-809 VPAAAQPKA
+809 APVVAQPKA

-838 NRDGVVG
+838 NNEGVVG
-845 DRDHIESAIDQQPN
+845 NRDHIESAIDQQPN

-877 GKNRESFLA
+877 GKNREAFLS
-886 LLRDSVA
+886 LLHDSVA

-905 DDTQAEGDSET
+905 DESQEDGEHET
-916 VGTVE
+916 VATVE

-934 VQLVAS
+934 VQLVAA

-963 KIVKAGED
+963 KIVKAGE
-971 EKGSVLSET
+971 EEQGSALSEV
-980 ESQSLGMAR
+980 ESKTLASARSLGNMIM
-989 KLGGLL
+989 
-995 KAAVKKDPRM
+995 AAVGLDPRM
-1005 ELGPLMTAAAK
+1005 EAAPLLAAAAK
-1016 YAGVSDELMSKA
+1016 AAGASDELMSKA
-1028 AGQPLDVA
+1028 AGQPLDLA
-1036 RGMQQMVKNTDG
+1036 RGMQQLVKNTD
-1048 RAASGLLTV
+1048 RRTALGLLTV
-1057 LSRQNDLGATDQEN
+1057 LSRQNDLGATDAEN
-1071 LQATMQALASNPD
+1071 LKATMQALASNPD
-1084 AALRGLVD
+1084 GAIRGLAD
-1092 SLTRLNGTRALDDLS
+1092 SMKRLSGSSVLEDVSLIS
-1107 MVTLYEDQNPGERQ
+1107 LYESQNPGERT
-1121 LTATTKGHDAGRGD
+1121 LTATSKGHDAGRGD

-1151 DRTFFGRMAAVSVR
+1151 DRTFFSRMAAVSVR

-1171 LPTTEQLK
+1171 LPTAEQLK
-1179 AVEFGNALAKT
+1179 SVDFGNVLAKT
-1190 ITQRFK
+1190 ITQRFD

-1244 ITRLMAGA
+1244 TTRLMAGA

-1306 KVQKRLDKMA
+1306 KVQRELDELA
-1316 DEIDTLADSLAE
+1316 DEIDTLADDLSALAE
-1328 TAADFEAHAADS
+1328 NFEVHS
-1340 MHLLSVREA
+1340 PEA
-1349 IDLWRQM
+1349 THIPAVGKAIELWRHM
-1356 LAGEKETTA
+1356 LAGDKTA
-1365 EGRKVYFRKPDRKV
+1365 TGAFYSKPDRKTE
-1379 NPALRAAV
+1379 PALRAAV
-1387 DQLGRLKAGKQ
+1387 DVLGRLPVGKES
-1398 TLDEAFNQYKALL
+1398 LDAAFARYKGLL
-1411 GERSRLAKESAQLSA
+1411 GKRSRLAKESSQLSQ
-1426 DGAKREAPTDEQIV
+1426 DGAKREAPTEEQIV
-1440 AGKLSI
+1440 AGKL
-1446 GGEVSNAPVTYDGA
+1446 GEEATPQRVTQA
-1460 ANAGDRRAIENT
+1460 

-1478 TAGIQQDPDSVDT
+1478 TAVIAGEEDSVDT
-1491 LGRSNASLDDVDP
+1491 PAASESALDTWDA
-1504 EFNAYADGPLSRF
+1504 EYNAYADGPLSRF
-1517 GDEAI
+1517 GDVAM
-1522 GDLEDQMQDARL
+1522 GDIEDQMQDARL
-1534 EALIAQARAPA
+1534 QALIAQAKDPSR
-1545 TMASTKS
+1545 TLASTKS
-1552 PTERPK
+1552 PTERPAVK
-1558 VLAAKQGNDK
+1558 AKQGNDR
-1568 VFDSRFRDLV
+1568 VLDSRFRDLV
-1578 NQLRKAGVPLPELR
+1578 TQLRKVGVPLPELR

-1599 ATAESEITRLGL
+1599 ATAESEIARLGL
-1611 DAVAAQRVRDNILAG
+1611 DDTAAAQVRDNVASG
-1626 DSFYFSHNGVA
+1626 DSFYFSQDGVA

-1644 QGPMARAH
+1644 QGAMARAH
-1652 QLADLAHELGHAVKD
+1652 QLADMAHELGHALKD
-1667 VVWSDL
+1667 TVWSDL
-1673 QSEHRDELR
+1673 QADHRDELL
-1682 AAIKAD
+1682 AAIKSD

-1703 DQFAKAVMENSETL
+1703 DQFAKAVMENSDQL
-1717 VKEDTGMI
+1717 VKEDAGLI

-1739 WATVIGTSPETN
+1739 WSSLIGTSPDLN

-1760 LFAGQYAEVRSPG
+1760 LFSGQYAAVKTPG
-1773 FGLESAIR
+1773 VASAS
-1781 EAAHSAPREVVRFA
+1781 AAQQASLMTGTTRFA
-1795 SGAQDVRGAAAQAQL
+1795 SGAADLRDAATQAQL

-1831 SMVYSRIARYNET
+1831 SMVYTRIARYNET

-1877 QVDRLLSELHSG
+1877 QVDRLLSELHTA
-1889 TPGNR
+1889 TPGGKA
-1894 VERDLA
+1894 ERDLA
-1900 VQAAFEDAYSGKP
+1900 IQAAFEDAYSGKP
-1913 TTESGKKIRK
+1913 TTESGKKVRK

-1932 TRSGLRSVDLGEN
+1932 TRSGLRSVNLGEN
-1945 FAPIAF
+1945 FAPVAF

-1963 HKLLADKLKLEPTE
+1963 SKLLAEKLKLEPTE
-1977 TRQMVDRILHGP
+1977 VRQMADRILHGP

-2010 LANAVGLE
+2010 LANAIGLE

-2042 KRAAWEAIFGGAV
+2042 KRAAWESIFGGPV

-2062 GGKVRAKYSPNSKF
+2062 AGKVRPKYSPNSKF

-2129 TVLAFS
+2129 TALAFS

-2159 ISDYRQAKQL
+2159 VGDYRQAKQL

-2191 QYQSSTISKMQSW
+2191 QYQSPLISKMQSW
-2204 FFWLN
+2204 FFRLN
-2209 GNEAIVKTSRTLAT
+2209 GNELIVKTSRTLAT
-2223 SIGVRYLL
+2223 GIGVRYLL
-2231 NAAANADNASLK
+2231 NAAANGDNASLT
-2243 QLNVDAGS
+2243 QLNIDAGT

-2264 PALSPEMQATAGA
+2264 PELAPPQQEIAAKMGE
-2277 VGDALN
+2277 ALN

-2327 MYREMRR
+2327 MYREMRS

-2355 IFGLAVMPLAAGS
+2355 IFGLTVMPLAAAS

-2401 GLGPLEFLTTLRQQ
+2401 GLGPLEFLTNLRQQ

-2438 KQTAAEKMR
+2438 KQTPGDKLR

>member
-128 TGGSASKFAQREDVK
+128 TGGSASQFAQREDVK

-186 TTSAII
+186 TTSAIT

-270 QLLGDLGIGALTGGT
+270 QLLGDLGIGAITGGT
-285 GVLAKQALAGAG
+285 GVLAKEALAGAG

-307 LAVSK
+307 MAVSK
-312 ARQIAADGLL
+312 ARQIAADGLM
-322 RSSTK
+322 RSSAK
-327 FGFMDSAKAGAM
+327 LGFMDSAKAGAM

-464 ASHAAVGTVQMGMQ
+464 ATHAAVGALQMGMQ
-478 NSQVRPDAAP
+478 NSQRPGGAPTLDVAPPVEVPGQAPIVAGETAPVIEAPSVVPAATGPAPSAQPLGQAFTEAMRQQTASQATDEVDEAPAQESEPVAEPAIEAAP
-488 VTETRAEPLKDV
+488 RTL
-500 QAQIQ
+500 
-505 QIPEGQLRHF
+505 
-515 TAQNADAAMQAAQD
+515 
-529 AGKVARV
+529 VA
-536 IDGGHVQVANTQ
+536 
-548 AELDAAPMSPTEADN
+548 
-563 QRLLGFAQTKEQA
+563 
-576 LADPAG
+576 
-582 TVVVQ
+582 
-587 AHTPEGA
+587 
-594 VVGEQLVGKSMAAQV
+594 
-609 AERYKQQFPG
+609 
-619 ASVIETTPEQVIARR
+619 
-634 DEQVKA
+634 
-640 ERPATEQKPAQP
+640 
-652 PRDISQEL
+652 PRDL
-660 TQAAE
+660 TEDLTKAAD
-665 LGIDLKHY
+665 LGIDLGRF
-673 VKTGLGEAVLDRAKG
+673 VKTGLGVAVLDRAKG
-688 GLKADLPGNKQR
+688 GLKANIPGNKQR
-700 RLDSLAPLAQLL
+700 RLDSLESLA
-712 DVAPEELTRGYYD
+712 DVLGVPAAELTRQYYD
-725 SRNVIRGRD
+725 SRNVMRGRD

-740 NELLTDKFGSPA
+740 NELVTDKFGSPA
-752 EFAKAV
+752 AFAKAV

-766 EKIQRAFDLKQE
+766 EKIQTALELRQQ
-778 GGIALGALRE
+778 GGIAIGALRAE
-788 AIKTRSS
+788 IESRSS
-795 TPTALPSPAVDIDS
+795 MPKALPSPEVDLDS
-809 VPAAAQPKA
+809 PVAKPAPKPVA
-818 QPDVVRDAVFN
+818 DVVRDAVFN
-829 TPLLRQLLV
+829 TPSLRQLIATEK
-838 NRDGVVG
+838 GEVG
-845 DRDHIESAIDQQPN
+845 NRDHIENAIEGQSKGQ
-859 GERVLL
+859 RLKL
-865 EQTLKNMDIDVG
+865 ELTLKNMDIDVG

-905 DDTQAEGDSET
+905 DDTQVEGDSET

-971 EKGSVLSET
+971 EKGSVLSER
-980 ESQSLGMAR
+980 ESQSLDTAR

-1036 RGMQQMVKNTDG
+1036 RGMQQLVKNTDG
-1048 RAASGLLTV
+1048 RAASGLLIV

-1092 SLTRLNGTRALDDLS
+1092 SLNRLNGTRALDDLS
-1107 MVTLYEDQNPGERQ
+1107 MVTLYEDQNPGERS

-1135 SVAINETSMLN
+1135 SVAVNEQENGMLN
-1146 EQEGS
+1146 EQAGS
-1151 DRTFFGRMAAVSVR
+1151 DKTFFGRMAAVSVR

-1171 LPTTEQLK
+1171 LPTAEQRRTI
-1179 AVEFGNALAKT
+1179 EFGNALAKT

-1230 PSNPAEAVANLLEN
+1230 PSNPAEAAANLLEN

-1252 QNSHDPLA
+1252 QNSHDVLG

-1273 LVIFVDPVTAEAVTF
+1273 LVIFADPVTGKAVTF
-1288 GDALSHQRAGQ
+1288 GEALSHRRAGES
-1299 NARARQA
+1299 ARARQA

-1340 MHLLSVREA
+1340 MHLPSVREA

-1387 DQLGRLKAGKQ
+1387 DQLGRLKAGER
-1398 TLDEAFNQYKALL
+1398 TVDEAFNQYKALL

-1491 LGRSNASLDDVDP
+1491 PGRGKASLDDVDP

-1534 EALIAQARAPA
+1534 EALIAQAKAPA
-1545 TMASTKS
+1545 TLASTKS
-1552 PTERPK
+1552 PTERPAMIK
-1558 VLAAKQGNDK
+1558 AKQGNDK

-1578 NQLRKAGVPLPELR
+1578 NHLRKAGVPLPELR

-1599 ATAESEITRLGL
+1599 VTAEGEITRLGL
-1611 DAVAAQRVRDNILAG
+1611 DDVAAQRVRDNVMAG
-1626 DSFYFSHNGVA
+1626 DSFYFAQDGIA
-1637 HIVIAER
+1637 HVVIAER
-1644 QGPMARAH
+1644 SGSMARAH
-1652 QLADLAHELGHAVKD
+1652 QMADLAHELGHAVKD

-1673 QSEHRDELR
+1673 QNEHRAELQ
-1682 AAIKAD
+1682 AAIKED

-1831 SMVYSRIARYNET
+1831 SMVYSRIARYNEA

-2076 HALLDDVRKEHGEPA
+2076 HALMDDVRKEHGEPA

-2129 TVLAFS
+2129 TVLTFS

-2159 ISDYRQAKQL
+2159 VSGYKEAKQL
-2169 AKDMG
+2169 ARDMG
-2174 IVLSDASEQVMW
+2174 IVLSDSSEQVMW

-2191 QYQSSTISKMQSW
+2191 QYQSPLISKMQSW
-2204 FFWLN
+2204 FFRLN
-2209 GNEAIVKTSRTLAT
+2209 GNELIVKTSRTLAT

-2264 PALSPEMQATAGA
+2264 PELSPEMQATAGA

-2327 MYREMRR
+2327 MYREMRS

-2355 IFGLAVMPLAAGS
+2355 IFGLAVMPLAAAS

-2401 GLGPLEFLTTLRQQ
+2401 GLGPLEFLTNLRQQ

-2438 KQTAAEKMR
+2438 KQTPGDKLR

>member
-6 LPDGTLVHDAD
+6 LPDGTVVHDAD
-17 TITPP
+17 TITPA
-22 GSHSQRFGVG
+22 GGRSQRFGVG
-32 DAPEVMNP
+32 DAPEVTNA
-40 HKLTVAQ
+40 HKQTVAQ
-47 PGAEEATRVTAMA
+47 PGAEEATKATALA
-60 LSSGDFSVK
+60 LSSGDFDVTK
-69 QGEKDRYGRDLIA
+69 GEKDRYGRDLIA
-82 IDPKEGGPALTS
+82 VTPKDGGPSLSS
-94 DMVALGLMRPGHWKT
+94 DLIAAGLMKPGHWKT
-109 IDDKG
+109 IDDNG
-114 ASFAALTRP
+114 ASLSAVVRP

-128 TGGSASKFAQREDVK
+128 TGGSASKLAQNEDFK
-143 ALAEDASNQRIAWL
+143 FLAEKASNDRIAWL
-157 EQRIKSGAMGENTRY
+157 EQRIKSGAMGENTRLM
-172 IAPPTDPRETDKGK
+172 ATPVDPRSTEKGQEVGGI
-186 TTSAII
+186 T
-192 GAAWDRGID
+192 GAAWERGVD
-201 NTQSMFYGFAN
+201 NTQSMFFGFAH
-212 ALGGATGADVLANWG
+212 ALGGATGADVLAKWG
-227 EDGVARNVVQ
+227 EDGVARNVLQ
-237 AMRNPARVAS
+237 AMRNPATVAT

-263 AIVENSP
+263 AVVENSP
-270 QLLGDLGIGALTGGT
+270 QLLGDLGIGAITGGT
-285 GVLAKQALAGAG
+285 GILAKQALAGAG
-297 KALLRSAGGP
+297 KALLRNAGGP
-307 LAVSK
+307 LAISK

-322 RSSTK
+322 RSSARL
-327 FGFMDSAKAGAM
+327 GFMDSAKAGAM
-339 ASMYAQVT
+339 VSMYAQSV
-347 GETQNQLVSE
+347 GETQNQMAAE
-357 GIDNPGLA
+357 GIDAPGTA
-365 LAVGVPK
+365 LAIGLPK

-390 LGKSALTPTT
+390 LAKGAVSHDSIT
-400 AGELLA
+400 GLLR
-406 STAKATGIAATTES
+406 STATATGIAATSES
-420 LTEATQTLMDELAVK
+420 LTEATQTLMDELTIKAH
-435 SNKPDYQINTR
+435 KPEYEINTT
-446 NIIDALFKGGLAG
+446 NVLDAMLKGGLAG
-459 GAHAG
+459 GTHAGAAHAG
-464 ASHAAVGTVQMGMQ
+464 IGALQMGMKS
-478 NSQVRPDAAP
+478 SQQPGTAP
-488 VTETRAEPLKDV
+488 IIATAAEPLADV

-505 QIPEGQLRHF
+505 QIPDGQLRHF
-515 TAQNADAAMQAAQD
+515 TAANADAAVQAAKD
-529 AGKVARV
+529 AGKVSRV
-536 IDGGHVQVANTQ
+536 IADGHVQVANTQ
-548 AELDAAPMSPTEADN
+548 AELDAAPTAPTEADN

-576 LADPAG
+576 MADPAG
-582 TVVVQ
+582 VVVVQ
-587 AHTPEGA
+587 AHTADGA

-609 AERYKQQFPG
+609 AERYKQQFPE
-619 ASVIETTPEQVIARR
+619 ASTVETTPEQVITSRADRIKAA
-634 DEQVKA
+634 QVAAPKA
-640 ERPATEQKPAQP
+640 PVA
-652 PRDISQEL
+652 PRDMSAEL

-665 LGIDLKHY
+665 LGVDLSRF
-673 VKTGLGEAVLDRAKG
+673 VKTGLGDAVLDRAKG
-688 GLKADLPGNKQR
+688 GLKANLPGNKQR
-700 RLDSLAPLAQLL
+700 RLDSLEPLAEVLG
-712 DVAPEELTRGYYD
+712 VAPNELTRQYYD

-734 LLHDRF
+734 LLHTRF
-740 NELLTDKFGSPA
+740 NQLVTEKFGGPSG
-752 EFAKAV
+752 FAKAV

-766 EKIQRAFDLKQE
+766 EKIQQAFELKQE
-778 GGIALGALRE
+778 GGVAIGALRAE
-788 AIKTRSS
+788 IESRSS
-795 TPTALPSPAVDIDS
+795 TPTALPAPAVDIDS
-809 VPAAAQPKA
+809 APEAARPKA

-838 NRDGVVG
+838 DAKGVVG
-845 DRDHIESAIDQQPN
+845 DRDHIENAIDQQPN
-859 GERVLL
+859 GERLLL

-877 GKNRESFLA
+877 GKNREAFLS
-886 LLRDSVA
+886 LLHDSVA

-905 DDTQAEGDSET
+905 DESQEDGDHET
-916 VGTVE
+916 VATVE

-934 VQLVAS
+934 VQLVAA

-949 GWPSGVSLYMEALA
+949 GWPSGVSLYMEAMA

-971 EKGSVLSET
+971 EKGSALSET

-995 KAAVKKDPRM
+995 KAAVAMDPRM

-1028 AGQPLDVA
+1028 AGQSLDVA
-1036 RGMQQMVKNTDG
+1036 RGMQQLVKNTDG
-1048 RAASGLLTV
+1048 RAAHGLLIV
-1057 LSRQNDLGATDQEN
+1057 LSRQNDLGAKDPEN

-1084 AALRGLVD
+1084 AALRGMVD
-1092 SLTRLNGTRALDDLS
+1092 TLNRLNGTRALDDLS
-1107 MVTLYEDQNPGERQ
+1107 LVTLYEDQNPGERP
-1121 LTATTKGHDAGRGD
+1121 LTANSKGHDAGRGEG
-1135 SVAINETSMLN
+1135 VAVNEQENGMLN
-1146 EQEGS
+1146 EQAGS
-1151 DRTFFGRMAAVSVR
+1151 DRTFFGRMAAVSVK

-1171 LPTTEQLK
+1171 LPTAEQIK
-1179 AVEFGNALAKT
+1179 SVDFGNALART

-1230 PSNPAEAVANLLEN
+1230 PSNPAEAAANLLEN
-1244 ITRLMAGA
+1244 VTRLMAGA
-1252 QNSHDPLA
+1252 QNSHDPLG
-1260 DTPRAVVRRIPDD
+1260 DMPRAVVRRIPDD
-1273 LVIFVDPVTAEAVTF
+1273 LVIFIDPVTGKAVTF
-1288 GDALSHQRAGQ
+1288 GNALSHRQAGES
-1299 NARARQA
+1299 ARARQA
-1306 KVQKRLDKMA
+1306 KVQRELDTLA
-1316 DEIDTLADSLAE
+1316 DEIDALADGLSALAE
-1328 TAADFEAHAADS
+1328 NFELHS
-1340 MHLLSVREA
+1340 PEA
-1349 IDLWRQM
+1349 KDIPAVGKAIELWRHM
-1356 LAGEKETTA
+1356 LVGDKHRVGDSDAFYAKPE
-1365 EGRKVYFRKPDRKV
+1365 RKAA
-1379 NPALRAAV
+1379 PALRAAV
-1387 DQLGRLKAGKQ
+1387 DVLGKLPVGDE
-1398 TLDEAFNQYKALL
+1398 TLDAAFSRYKGLL
-1411 GERSRLAKESAQLSA
+1411 GKRSRLAKESAQLSQ
-1426 DGAKREAPTDEQIV
+1426 DGAKREAPTEEQIV
-1440 AGKLSI
+1440 AGKL
-1446 GGEVSNAPVTYDGA
+1446 
-1460 ANAGDRRAIENT
+1460 GDEATPQRVAQA

-1478 TAGIQQDPDSVDT
+1478 TAVLEGDPDSVDT
-1491 LGRSNASLDDVDP
+1491 PGGERSRRDDVDP

-1517 GDEAI
+1517 GDAAM
-1522 GDLEDQMQDARL
+1522 GDIEDQMQDARL
-1534 EALIAQARAPA
+1534 AALVAQMKDPGR
-1545 TMASTKS
+1545 TLASTKS
-1552 PTERPK
+1552 PTERPTAIK
-1558 VLAAKQGNDK
+1558 AKQGNDK
-1568 VFDSRFRDLV
+1568 VSDSRFRDLI
-1578 NQLRKAGVPLPELR
+1578 NQLRKAGVPLPALR

-1599 ATAESEITRLGL
+1599 ATVESEIARLGL
-1611 DAVAAQRVRDNILAG
+1611 DGVAAQKVRDHAASG
-1626 DSFYFSHNGVA
+1626 DSFYFAENGVA
-1637 HIVIAER
+1637 HVVIAER
-1644 QGPMARAH
+1644 EGAMARAH

-1673 QSEHRDELR
+1673 QTEHRDELL

-1703 DQFAKAVMENSETL
+1703 DQFAKAVMENSEEL
-1717 VKEDTGMI
+1717 VKEDAGLI

-1760 LFAGQYAEVRSPG
+1760 LFSGHYAAVKAPG
-1773 FGLESAIR
+1773 FGTTAVVQETRRSVQWN
-1781 EAAHSAPREVVRFA
+1781 VVRYA
-1795 SGAQDVRGAAAQAQL
+1795 SGAADVRDAVVQAQL
-1810 LKSRANAFWKKGV
+1810 LKARANAFWKKGV

-1863 WEQRSRAIKGRMMS
+1863 WEQRSRAIKARMMS
-1877 QVDRLLSELHSG
+1877 QVDRLLRELHTA
-1889 TPGNR
+1889 TPGSK
-1894 VERDLA
+1894 VERNLA
-1900 VQAAFEDAYSGKP
+1900 VQAAFEDAYTGKP

-1951 DRKVIGDRLPEF
+1951 DRKAVGDRLPEF
-1963 HKLLADKLKLEPTE
+1963 HKLLAEKLKLEPTE

-2010 LANAVGLE
+2010 LADAIGLK
-2018 QLMNDGWLL
+2018 QLMADGWLL
-2027 KKHDAVLFHWVDGVG
+2027 KQHDAVLFHWVDGVG

-2055 AGEFESV
+2055 VGEFEAV
-2062 GGKVRAKYSPNSKF
+2062 GGKVRPKFGSNTKF
-2076 HALLDDVRKEHGEPA
+2076 HALLDTVRTEHGEAA
-2091 AQEVMA
+2091 AQEVLA

-2159 ISDYRQAKQL
+2159 VSGYKEAKQL

-2191 QYQSSTISKMQSW
+2191 QYQSPTISKMQSW
-2204 FFWLN
+2204 FFRLN
-2209 GNEAIVKTSRTLAT
+2209 GNELIVKTSRTLAT
-2223 SIGVRYLL
+2223 GIGVRYLL
-2231 NAAANADNASLK
+2231 NAAANGDNASLN
-2243 QLNVDAGS
+2243 QLNIDAGT

-2264 PALSPEMQATAGA
+2264 PELSPELQATAGA
-2277 VGDALN
+2277 MGDALN

-2375 RRLNGRPGSEY
+2375 RRLNGRPGTEY
-2386 EDSLDYMQATFSRAG
+2386 EDSLDYLNATFSRAG
-2401 GLGPLEFLTTLRQQ
+2401 GLGPLEFLSNLRQQ

-2433 DSLFS
+2433 DMLFN
-2438 KQTAAEKMR
+2438 KQSAGEKVR
-2447 GLIPVWSQ
+2447 QLVPVWSQ

>member
-128 TGGSASKFAQREDVK
+128 TGGSASQFAQREDVK

-186 TTSAII
+186 TTSAIT

-270 QLLGDLGIGALTGGT
+270 QLLGDLGIGAITGGT
-285 GVLAKQALAGAG
+285 GVLAKEALAGAG

-307 LAVSK
+307 MAVSK
-312 ARQIAADGLL
+312 ARQIAADGLMRAGTRL
-322 RSSTK
+322 
-327 FGFMDSAKAGAM
+327 GFMDSAKAGAM

-464 ASHAAVGTVQMGMQ
+464 ATHAAVGALQMGMQ
-478 NSQVRPDAAP
+478 NSQRPGGAPTLDVAPPVEVPGQAPIVAGETAPVIEAPSVVPAATGPAPSAQPLGQAFTEAMRQQTASQATDEVDEAPAQESEPVAEPAIEAAP
-488 VTETRAEPLKDV
+488 RTL
-500 QAQIQ
+500 
-505 QIPEGQLRHF
+505 
-515 TAQNADAAMQAAQD
+515 
-529 AGKVARV
+529 VA
-536 IDGGHVQVANTQ
+536 
-548 AELDAAPMSPTEADN
+548 
-563 QRLLGFAQTKEQA
+563 
-576 LADPAG
+576 
-582 TVVVQ
+582 
-587 AHTPEGA
+587 
-594 VVGEQLVGKSMAAQV
+594 
-609 AERYKQQFPG
+609 
-619 ASVIETTPEQVIARR
+619 
-634 DEQVKA
+634 
-640 ERPATEQKPAQP
+640 
-652 PRDISQEL
+652 PRDL
-660 TQAAE
+660 TEDLTKAAD
-665 LGIDLKHY
+665 LGIDLGRF
-673 VKTGLGEAVLDRAKG
+673 VKTGLGVAVLDRAKG
-688 GLKADLPGNKQR
+688 GLKANIPGNKQR
-700 RLDSLAPLAQLL
+700 RLDSLEPLA
-712 DVAPEELTRGYYD
+712 DVLGVPPAELTRQYYD
-725 SRNVIRGRD
+725 SRNVMRGRD

-740 NELLTDKFGSPA
+740 NELVTDKFGSPA
-752 EFAKAV
+752 AFAKAV

-766 EKIQRAFDLKQE
+766 EKIQTALELRQQ
-778 GGIALGALRE
+778 GGIAIGALRAE
-788 AIKTRSS
+788 IESRSS
-795 TPTALPSPAVDIDS
+795 MPKALPSPEVDLDS
-809 VPAAAQPKA
+809 PVAKPAPKPVA
-818 QPDVVRDAVFN
+818 DVVRDAVFN
-829 TPLLRQLLV
+829 TPSLRQLIATEK
-838 NRDGVVG
+838 GEVG
-845 DRDHIESAIDQQPN
+845 NRDHIENAIEGQSKGQ
-859 GERVLL
+859 RLKL
-865 EQTLKNMDIDVG
+865 ELTLKNMDIDVG

-905 DDTQAEGDSET
+905 DDTQVEGDSET

-971 EKGSVLSET
+971 EKGSALSET
-980 ESQSLGMAR
+980 ESKTLSSARSLGNVIM
-989 KLGGLL
+989 
-995 KAAVKKDPRM
+995 AAVGLDPRM
-1005 ELGPLMTAAAK
+1005 EAGPLLGAVAKASGITDALMT
-1016 YAGVSDELMSKA
+1016 KA
-1028 AGQPLDVA
+1028 AGQSLDVE
-1036 RGMQQMVKNTDG
+1036 RGMNQLVKNSDR
-1048 RAASGLLTV
+1048 RAALGLLTV
-1057 LSRQNDLGATDQEN
+1057 LSRQNDLGATDAQN
-1071 LQATMQALASNPD
+1071 LKATMQALAANPD
-1084 AALRGLVD
+1084 GAIRGLVD
-1092 SLTRLNGTRALDDLS
+1092 SMKRLNGSSALEDASLI
-1107 MVTLYEDQNPGERQ
+1107 TLYENQNPGARP
-1121 LTATTKGHDAGRGD
+1121 LTATSKGHDAGHGEGV
-1135 SVAINETSMLN
+1135 SVNETSMLN
-1146 EQEGS
+1146 EQAGS
-1151 DRTFFGRMAAVSVR
+1151 DATFFGRMAAVSVKG
-1165 NWTLAV
+1165 WSLAV
-1171 LPTTEQLK
+1171 LPSPAQVNTL
-1179 AVEFGNALAKT
+1179 EFSNALAKT
-1190 ITQRFK
+1190 ITQRFG

-1208 TQFGRVIDAV
+1208 TMFGRVIDAV
-1218 SLANF
+1218 SMANF
-1223 AQGGERA
+1223 SQGGERPPA
-1230 PSNPAEAVANLLEN
+1230 SPAEAATNLLEN
-1244 ITRLMAGA
+1244 ISRMMAGA
-1252 QNSHDPLA
+1252 QNSHDPLG

-1273 LVIFVDPVTAEAVTF
+1273 LVIFVDPVKGSAVTF
-1288 GDALSHQRAGQ
+1288 GEALNHRRTGES
-1299 NARARQA
+1299 ARARQA
-1306 KVQKRLDKMA
+1306 VVQRELDAMA
-1316 DEIDTLADSLAE
+1316 DQIDTLGDDLSELASQ
-1328 TAADFEAHAADS
+1328 FEEHS
-1340 MHLLSVREA
+1340 PEA
-1349 IDLWRQM
+1349 KHIPAVGKAIELWRHM
-1356 LAGEKETTA
+1356 LAGDKTA
-1365 EGRKVYFRKPDRKV
+1365 TGAFYSKPDRKTE
-1379 NPALRAAV
+1379 PALRAAV
-1387 DQLGRLKAGKQ
+1387 DVLGRLPVGKES
-1398 TLDEAFNQYKALL
+1398 LDAAFARYKGML
-1411 GERSRLAKESAQLSA
+1411 GKRSRLAKESSQLSQ
-1426 DGAKREAPTDEQIV
+1426 DGAKREAPTEEQIV
-1440 AGKLSI
+1440 AGKL
-1446 GGEVSNAPVTYDGA
+1446 GEEATPQRVTQA
-1460 ANAGDRRAIENT
+1460 

-1478 TAGIQQDPDSVDT
+1478 TAVIAGEEDSVDT
-1491 LGRSNASLDDVDP
+1491 PAASESALDTWDA
-1504 EFNAYADGPLSRF
+1504 EYNAYADGPLSRF
-1517 GDEAI
+1517 GDVAM
-1522 GDLEDQMQDARL
+1522 GDIEDQMQDARL
-1534 EALIAQARAPA
+1534 QALIAQAKDPSR
-1545 TMASTKS
+1545 TLASTKS
-1552 PTERPK
+1552 PTERPAVK
-1558 VLAAKQGNDK
+1558 AKQGNDR
-1568 VFDSRFRDLV
+1568 VLDSRFRDLV
-1578 NQLRKAGVPLPELR
+1578 TQLRKVGVPLPELR

-1599 ATAESEITRLGL
+1599 ATAESEIARLGL
-1611 DAVAAQRVRDNILAG
+1611 DDTAAAQVRDNVASG
-1626 DSFYFSHNGVA
+1626 DSFYFSQDGVA

-1644 QGPMARAH
+1644 QGAMARAH
-1652 QLADLAHELGHAVKD
+1652 QLADMAHELGHALKD
-1667 VVWSDL
+1667 TVWSDL
-1673 QSEHRDELR
+1673 QADHRDELL
-1682 AAIKAD
+1682 AAIKSD

-1703 DQFAKAVMENSETL
+1703 DQFAKAVMENSDQL
-1717 VKEDTGMI
+1717 VKEDAGLI

-1739 WATVIGTSPETN
+1739 WSSLIGTSPDLN

-1760 LFAGQYAEVRSPG
+1760 LFSGQYAAVKTPG
-1773 FGLESAIR
+1773 VASAS
-1781 EAAHSAPREVVRFA
+1781 AAQQASLMTGTTRFA
-1795 SGAQDVRGAAAQAQL
+1795 SGAADLRDAATQAQL

-1831 SMVYSRIARYNET
+1831 SMVYTRIARYNQT

-1877 QVDRLLSELHSG
+1877 QVDRLLTELHAG
-1889 TPGNR
+1889 HKGNR

-1900 VQAAFEDAYSGKP
+1900 VQAAFEDAYSGQP
-1913 TTESGKKIRK
+1913 ATAEGKKVRG

-1932 TRSGLRSVDLGEN
+1932 TRSGLRSVDLGAD
-1945 FAPIAF
+1945 FAPVAF
-1951 DRKVIGDRLPEF
+1951 DRKMIGDRLPEF
-1963 HKLLADKLKLEPTE
+1963 QKLLADKLKLTPQEVRE
-1977 TRQMVDRILHGP
+1977 MSDRILHGP

-1998 GMPVGVHQTTRE
+1998 GLPVGVHQTTRD
-2010 LANAVGLE
+2010 LADAIG
-2018 QLMNDGWLL
+2018 MNKLVADGWLL

-2042 KRAAWEAIFGGAV
+2042 KRAAWEAVFGGPV

-2062 GGKVRAKYSPNSKF
+2062 GGKVRPKYSSNTKF

-2129 TVLAFS
+2129 TVLTFS

-2159 ISDYRQAKQL
+2159 VSGYKEAKQL
-2169 AKDMG
+2169 ARDMG
-2174 IVLSDASEQVMW
+2174 IVLSDSSEQVMW

-2191 QYQSSTISKMQSW
+2191 QYQSPLISKMQSW
-2204 FFWLN
+2204 FFRLN
-2209 GNEAIVKTSRTLAT
+2209 GNELIVKTSRTLAT

-2251 VLAWDAAGRPAWS
+2251 ILAWDAAGRPAWS
-2264 PALSPEMQATAGA
+2264 PELSPEMQATAGA

-2327 MYREMRR
+2327 MYREMRS

-2355 IFGLAVMPLAAGS
+2355 IFGLAVMPLAAAS

-2401 GLGPLEFLTTLRQQ
+2401 GLGPLEFLTNLRQQ